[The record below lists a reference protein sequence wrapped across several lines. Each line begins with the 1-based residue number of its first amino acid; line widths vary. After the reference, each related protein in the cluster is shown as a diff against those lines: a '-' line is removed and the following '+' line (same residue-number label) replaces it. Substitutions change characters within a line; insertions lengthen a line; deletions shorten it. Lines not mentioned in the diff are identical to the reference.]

1 MTNFATCAAKV
12 KRQRRFLGSL
22 RCGALW
28 LLAALVLQPSFCA
41 AAEPPLFDYRLET
54 LPNGLRVIT
63 LEDFSC
69 PVVTVHLWYHVGSK
83 DEQPERQGFAH
94 MFEHMMFRGTDRLGP
109 TDHFDFVRR
118 TGGNCNAYTSFDQ
131 TVYHETLPAN
141 QLELTLWL
149 EAERMAFLKIDQTSY
164 DTERKVVEEERRLG
178 LNRPFG
184 TLYETVMAELF
195 KTHPY
200 RWTPIGKIPHLRSA
214 PVPELR
220 DFWTKYY
227 VPNNATLIVVGAV
240 KHAEAQQLA
249 RRYFAW
255 IPRRDDPPR
264 VAVKEPPLTAARSV
278 TFDEDNAP
286 APLVGLMFRSPA
298 IGTPDQTTLELID
311 AILIGDNS
319 SRVYRDLV
327 AEKKL
332 VMQAFS
338 INNDM
343 EQDGVYVAAAVL
355 NPAGGKVEPVLE
367 ALQEHVQRLI
377 DEPVTEQELTKARN
391 QLLRNTVVS
400 NLTVE
405 GKASV
410 LGQAAVLQG
419 DPARANDRLKEI
431 RKVTA
436 ADVQRVAKQYL
447 AADRMVTMNVPG
459 QGLLGGK
466 KENSNAK
473 EDDAPITAE
482 PEKQAPPPG
491 RNGVSRPDNYA
502 SAAPVAPPASAPAP
516 AKFATQTLPN
526 GMKAITV
533 PNRELPF
540 VSIRL
545 GLMAGASVED
555 KPGAASMALG
565 MLTKG
570 DAKHTEA
577 ELAEQLG
584 LWAIEL
590 DGAAGMDRSA
600 VAASCLTEQLE
611 RTLGLLADVT
621 LTPKFDPDEFEKLRK
636 QLRTELAVETSQP
649 QYQAQR
655 ELRKRLFG
663 SHPYSRT
670 ATGEV
675 DDLDKLEVADLTAWW
690 KKFARPDLA
699 VIILS
704 GDVSDDGA
712 RERGLVEKVF
722 SRWHAT
728 GPKPETKSPAMPPPS
743 ATHIYLVNRRTSTQA
758 QIYVGQL
765 GIRRDHPQYFNSL
778 VLNGYFGGS
787 FNSRLNETIRV
798 KKGLTYGARG
808 GFSTQIEAG
817 QFGVSTFS
825 KTESAAEALQ
835 AVLDEVKRLRDEA
848 PSETELTN
856 TISYLVGSFPVQR
869 ETPQQVASDLWTIES
884 EGLPADYF
892 QQQLSGVA
900 KTTAVDCTQL
910 AQTAVDPEKMTI
922 VVVGKAK
929 ALQADLE
936 KIAPVTVIDEK

>member
-1 MTNFATCAAKV
+1 MAHRRLAFA
-12 KRQRRFLGSL
+12 
-22 RCGALW
+22 AL
-28 LLAALVLQPSFCA
+28 LLACWLAPTATPA
-41 AAEPPLFDYRLET
+41 AEEPPLFDFRQET

-149 EAERMAFLKIDQTSY
+149 EAERMAFLKIDQSAY
-164 DTERKVVEEERRLG
+164 DTERKVVEEERRMG
-178 LNRPFG
+178 LNRPYG
-184 TLYETVMAELF
+184 TLYEKVMAELF
-195 KTHPY
+195 HQHPY

-214 PVPELR
+214 PVQELR

-227 VPNNATLIVVGAV
+227 VPNNATLIIVGAV

-264 VAVKEPPLTAARSV
+264 VTVQEPPLTEPKSIML
-278 TFDEDNAP
+278 DEDNAP
-286 APLVGLMFRSPA
+286 APLVGLMARSPA
-298 IGTPDQTTLELID
+298 IGTPDQTVMELID
-311 AILIGDNS
+311 TILIGDNS

-343 EQDGVYVAAAVL
+343 EQDGVYVAATVL
-355 NPAGGKVEPVLE
+355 NPAGGKPEPVLE
-367 ALQEHVQRLI
+367 ALKGHVQALI
-377 DEPVTEQELTKARN
+377 DEPVSEQELTKARN

-419 DPARANDRLKEI
+419 DPARANQRLKQI
-431 RKVTA
+431 RQVTA
-436 ADVQRVAKQYL
+436 ADIQRVAKTYL
-447 AADRMVTMNVPG
+447 AANRLMTLNVPG
-459 QGLLGGK
+459 QGLLGGGK
-466 KENSNAK
+466 KDSSTAK
-473 EDDAPITAE
+473 EDEAPITAE

-491 RNGVSRPDNYA
+491 RKGTTRPDSYA
-502 SAAPVAPPASAPAP
+502 SAAPIAPLATAPPA
-516 AKFATQTLPN
+516 AKFTAQSLPN
-526 GMKAITV
+526 GMKLISV

-545 GLMAGASVED
+545 GLMTGASVED
-555 KPGAASMALG
+555 KPGTASMALS

-570 DAKHTEA
+570 DAQHTEA

-584 LWAIEL
+584 QWAIEL

-600 VAASCLTEQLE
+600 VSASCLTEQLS

-621 LTPKFDPDEFEKLRK
+621 LTPKFDPEEFEKLRK
-636 QLRTELAVETSQP
+636 QVRTELAVESSQP

-663 SHPYSRT
+663 PHPYART

-675 DDLDKLEVADLTAWW
+675 EDLDQLEIGDLTAWW
-690 KKFARPDLA
+690 KRYARPDMA
-699 VIILS
+699 VMILS
-704 GDVSDDGA
+704 GDVSDDGVK
-712 RERGLVEKVF
+712 ERALIEKAF
-722 SRWHAT
+722 GGWKAE
-728 GPKPETKSPAMPPPS
+728 GPKPSASSPAIPQPS

-765 GIRRDHPQYFNSL
+765 GIRRDHPQFFNSL
-778 VLNGYFGGS
+778 VLNGYFGGA

-825 KTESAAEALQ
+825 KTESAVEAVQ
-835 AVLDEVKRLRDEA
+835 TVLEEVRRLRDEP
-848 PSETELTN
+848 PSDSELSN

-869 ETPQQVASDLWTIES
+869 ETPQQVAADLWTIES

-892 QQQLSGVA
+892 QQQLSGIA
-900 KTTAVDCTQL
+900 ATKGADCVQL
-910 AQTAVDPEKMTI
+910 AKAAVDPDKLTI

-929 ALQADLE
+929 ALQSDLE

>member
-1 MTNFATCAAKV
+1 MSEKTTNDRAG
-12 KRQRRFLGSL
+12 RRFFW
-22 RCGALW
+22 RAVCGACLTW
-28 LLAALVLQPSFCA
+28 TLAARVSLA
-41 AAEPPLFDYRLET
+41 ATTDEKPLFDFRQET

-109 TDHFDFVRR
+109 TDHFDLVRR

-131 TVYHETLPAN
+131 TVYHETLPAS
-141 QLELTLWL
+141 QLELALWL

-184 TLYETVMAELF
+184 TVSEKVMAELF
-195 KTHPY
+195 REHPY
-200 RWTPIGKIPHLRSA
+200 QWTPIGKIPHLRSA
-214 PVPELR
+214 PVQELR
-220 DFWTKYY
+220 NFWTKYY

-240 KHAEAQQLA
+240 KHAAAQQLA
-249 RRYFAW
+249 QRYFAW

-264 VAVKEPPLTAARSV
+264 VSVQEPPLSAARSV
-278 TFDEDNAP
+278 TFQEDNAP
-286 APLVGLMFRSPA
+286 VPLVGLMFRSPP
-298 IGTPDQTTLELID
+298 IGAKDQTALELIN

-319 SRVYRDLV
+319 SRVYRELV
-327 AEKKL
+327 ADKKL
-332 VMQAFS
+332 AAQVFS
-338 INNDM
+338 FNNDM

-355 NPAGGKVEPVLE
+355 NPLGGKPDAVLE
-367 ALQEHVQRLI
+367 SLQAHVRRLV
-377 DEPVTEQELTKARN
+377 DEPVSEQELTKARN

-405 GKASV
+405 GKAAV
-410 LGQAAVLQG
+410 LGQAAVLEG
-419 DPARANDRLKEI
+419 DPARANQRLAEI
-431 RKVTA
+431 RAVTA
-436 ADVQRVAKQYL
+436 ADLQRVARQYL
-447 AADRMVTMNVPG
+447 ASDRTVTMNVPG
-459 QGLLGGK
+459 QDPLGGGK
-466 KENSNAK
+466 KDSPTAK

-491 RNGVSRPDNYA
+491 RKGVTRPSNYA
-502 SAAPVAPPASAPAP
+502 AAAPVAPPSAAPAP
-516 AKFATQTLPN
+516 AAFSTHKLAN
-526 GMKAITV
+526 GLKLITV

-540 VSIRL
+540 VSVRL
-545 GLMAGASVED
+545 GLMAGASTEE
-555 KPGAASMALG
+555 KPGTAALALG

-570 DAKHTEA
+570 DARHTEA
-577 ELAEQLG
+577 QLAEELG
-584 LWAIEL
+584 QWAIEL
-590 DGAAGMDRSA
+590 DGTAGMDRSA
-600 VAASCLTEQLE
+600 VSASCLTEQLE
-611 RTLGLLADVT
+611 RTMGLLADVT
-621 LTPKFDPDEFEKLRK
+621 RTPRFDAEEFEKFRK
-636 QLRTELAVETSQP
+636 QTRTDLAVETSQP

-655 ELRKRLFG
+655 QLRQRLFG
-663 SHPYSRT
+663 DHPYSRT

-675 DDLDKLEVADLTAWW
+675 EDLDKLALDDLTAWW

-699 VIILS
+699 VMILA
-704 GDVSDDGA
+704 GDVSDDGRKELA
-712 RERGLVEKVF
+712 LVEKAF
-722 SRWHAT
+722 GSWQAA
-728 GPKPETKSPAMPPPS
+728 GPKPEVKSPAIAPTES
-743 ATHIYLVNRRTSTQA
+743 TRIYLVNRRTSTQA
-758 QIYVGQL
+758 QIQVGQL

-778 VLNGYFGGS
+778 VVNGYFGGA

-808 GFSTQIEAG
+808 GFSTNIEAG
-817 QFGVSTFS
+817 QFNVSTFS
-825 KTESAAEALQ
+825 KTESAAEAVQ
-835 AVLDEVKRLRDEA
+835 TVLDEIKRLRNEP
-848 PSETELTN
+848 PSQTELTS
-856 TISYLVGSFPVQR
+856 TISYLVGSFPIQR

-892 QQQLSGVA
+892 QRQLAGIA
-900 KTTAVDCTQL
+900 ATTGENCSQL
-910 AQTAVDPEKMTI
+910 AQAAVDPERLVI